1 VGPPGGTNLYR
12 QTYALLTTLVAFL
25 IVIGVL
31 VFVHELGHL
40 IAAKSVDIEVPR
52 FSIGFGPRI
61 AGFFWGET
69 EYVISALPLGGYVRM
84 AGMEDTA
91 ALEGGE
97 ELARPPSGRDF
108 DAKPLWARV
117 WVVSAGVLMNF
128 LFAIVVIAGVT
139 FVFGE
144 AINPTTR
151 VAISGQESLTG
162 AAAPLAAIP
171 VGAEIS
177 AINGTPVES
186 WNEVA
191 ELLASEGPGPLTLQ
205 FSDGPQVTLDLPE
218 DGSERFTILQQIQP
232 FSEPLIGDVIPG
244 SAAEVAGMEE
254 DDRVVSAAGRPVRSW
269 TDFVDVVRAHPGQ
282 PLALVVQRDGAEVPL
297 TVTPEPTSE
306 RDATGERSEVGRLGV
321 RQQTDLE
328 HRDVGAGEA
337 LGEGWDLTW
346 STSAAIVTLLGDL
359 FTGDESLRS
368 LGGPLT
374 IGQIS
379 GEASR
384 AGIEVMLQ
392 WMALLSVNL
401 AVLNLLP
408 IPVLDGGQLLFL
420 FVEALRGRPLSIE
433 QRLRLS
439 HVGLIIVVGI
449 MVWAITN
456 DVLRLFGI

>member
-1 VGPPGGTNLYR
+1 M
-12 QTYALLTTLVAFL
+12 LTTLLAFF

-97 ELARPPSGRDF
+97 ELSRPPSSRDF

-128 LFAIVVIAGVT
+128 IFAILVIAGVA

-144 AINPTTR
+144 SINPTTR
-151 VAISGQESLTG
+151 VAIAGQDSLTG
-162 AAAPLAAIP
+162 PAAPLAAIP
-171 VGAEIS
+171 LGAEIS
-177 AINGTPVES
+177 AINGVTVES
-186 WNEVA
+186 WNDVLER
-191 ELLASEGPGPLTLQ
+191 LGSEDTGPLTLQ
-205 FSDGPQVTLDLPE
+205 FTDGQQVSLDLPE
-218 DGSERFTILQQIQP
+218 DDGERFDALQHIQP
-232 FSEPLIGDVIPG
+232 FGEPIIGDVTPG
-244 SAAEVAGMEE
+244 SAAEVAGMQNA
-254 DDRVVSAAGRPVRSW
+254 DRIVSAAGEPIRSW
-269 TDFVDVVRAHPGQ
+269 TEFVEVIRAHPGR
-282 PLALVVQRDGAEVPL
+282 PLELVVQRDGSQLAL
-297 TVTPEPTSE
+297 AVTPEPAQA
-306 RDATGERSEVGRLGV
+306 RDANGDRIEIGRLGV
-321 RQQTDLE
+321 TPQEELD
-328 HRDVGAGEA
+328 HREVGAGEA
-337 LGEGWDLTW
+337 LREGWEVTW
-346 STSAAIVTLLGDL
+346 GTSAAIVALLGDL

-379 GEASR
+379 GETAR

-420 FVEALRGRPLSIE
+420 FVEAVRGRPLSIE

-456 DVLRLFGI
+456 DFLKLFGI

>member
-1 VGPPGGTNLYR
+1 
-12 QTYALLTTLVAFL
+12 LLTTLVAFL

-61 AGFFWGET
+61 AGFHWGET

-97 ELARPPSGRDF
+97 ELARPPSARDF

-128 LFAIVVIAGVT
+128 LFAIVVIAGVALIW
-139 FVFGE
+139 GE
-144 AINPTTR
+144 PVNPTTR
-151 VAISGQESLTG
+151 VAIAGQDSLAG
-162 AAAPLAAIP
+162 PAAPLAAIP
-171 VGAEIS
+171 LGAEIS
-177 AINGTPVES
+177 AVDGVRVET
-186 WNEVA
+186 WNDVLDQLSA
-191 ELLASEGPGPLTLQ
+191 QGAGPMAIQ
-205 FSDGPQVTLDLPE
+205 FSDGQQVALDLPE
-218 DGSERFTILQQIQP
+218 NETDRFDVLQRIQP
-232 FSEPLIGDVIPG
+232 FGEPLIGEVNPG
-244 SAAEVAGMEE
+244 SAADVAGIEE
-254 DDRVVSAAGRPVRSW
+254 DDRVISAAGRPIRSW
-269 TDFVDVVRAHPGQ
+269 TEFVDVVRANPGQ
-282 PLALVVQRDGAEVPL
+282 ALQLVVQRDGAAVPL
-297 TVTPEPTSE
+297 TVTPEPTQE
-306 RDATGERSEVGRLGV
+306 RNAEGDQVEIGRLGV
-321 RQQTDLE
+321 AQQIELD
-328 HRDVGAGEA
+328 HRDIGFGEA
-337 LGEGWDLTW
+337 VRNGWDVTW
-346 STSAAIVTLLGDL
+346 STSAAIVRLLGDL
-359 FTGDESLRS
+359 FTGDASPRS

-379 GEASR
+379 GETAR
-384 AGIEVMLQ
+384 AGMEVMLQ

-420 FVEALRGRPLSIE
+420 FIEAVRGRPLSVE

-456 DVLRLFGI
+456 DFLRLFGI

>member
-1 VGPPGGTNLYR
+1 
-12 QTYALLTTLVAFL
+12 LLTTLIAFL

-61 AGFFWGET
+61 AGFYWGET

-84 AGMEDTA
+84 AGMEDTS

-97 ELARPPSGRDF
+97 ELERGPSARDF

-128 LFAIVVIAGVT
+128 LFAIVVIAGVA
-139 FVFGE
+139 FVYGE
-144 AINPTTR
+144 PINPTTR
-151 VAISGQESLTG
+151 VAIAQQDSLTG
-162 AAAPLAAIP
+162 AAVPLASIP
-171 VGAEIS
+171 LGAELS
-177 AINGTPVES
+177 AVGGTPVES
-186 WNEVA
+186 WNDVA
-191 ELLASEGPGPLTLQ
+191 DQLGDAGPGPLTLQ
-205 FSDGPQVTLDLPE
+205 FSDGPQVALDLPDNE
-218 DGSERFTILQQIQP
+218 TERFAVVQQIHP
-232 FSEPLIGDVIPG
+232 FAEPLIGEVDPG
-244 SAAEVAGMEE
+244 SPAEVAGMLEN
-254 DDRVVSAAGRPVRSW
+254 DRVVEAVGRPIRSW
-269 TDFVDVVRAHPGQ
+269 TEFVDVIRANPGETIS
-282 PLALVVQRDGAEVPL
+282 LVVQRDGVQVPL
-297 TVTPEPTSE
+297 TVTPEPAQD
-306 RDATGERSEVGRLGV
+306 RDASGERVEIGRLGV
-321 RQQTDLE
+321 AQQIELD
-328 HRDVGAGEA
+328 HRDVGAVEA
-337 LGEGWDLTW
+337 LREGWEVTW
-346 STSAAIVTLLGDL
+346 GTSAMIVRLLGDL
-359 FTGDESLRS
+359 FTGDASPRS

-379 GEASR
+379 GETAR
-384 AGIEVMLQ
+384 AGLEVMLQ

-420 FVEALRGRPLSIE
+420 FVEAVRGRPLSIE

-456 DVLRLFGI
+456 DFLRLFGI

>member
-1 VGPPGGTNLYR
+1 M
-12 QTYALLTTLVAFL
+12 LTTLIAFL

-40 IAAKSVDIEVPR
+40 VAAKSVDISVPR

-61 AGFFWGET
+61 AGFRWGET

-84 AGMEDTA
+84 AGMEDAA

-97 ELARPPSGRDF
+97 ELAQEPSPRDF

-128 LFAIVVIAGVT
+128 LFAIVVVTGVAL
-139 FVFGE
+139 VYGQ

-151 VAISGQESLTG
+151 VAIAEQESLSG
-162 AAAPLAAIP
+162 AAEPLAQIP
-171 VGAEIS
+171 VGAELR
-177 AINGTPVES
+177 AVAGAPVQT
-186 WNEVA
+186 WNEVLDQLNGA
-191 ELLASEGPGPLTLQ
+191 GPGPLTLS
-205 FSDGPQVTLDLPE
+205 FTDGQEVSLDLPRPE
-218 DGSERFTILQQIQP
+218 TERLAVLSHIEP
-232 FSEPLIGDVIPG
+232 FAEPLIGSVNPG
-244 SAAEVAGMEE
+244 SAADVGGIEPG
-254 DDRVVSAAGRPVRSW
+254 DRVLEAAGRPVRSW
-269 TDFVDVVRAHPGQ
+269 TDFVDVIRANPGREV
-282 PLALVVQRDGAEVPL
+282 ALVVSRGGESIPL
-297 TVTPEPTSE
+297 TVTPEPAQESLPSGAPIE
-306 RDATGERSEVGRLGV
+306 IGRLGV
-321 RQQTDLE
+321 SQELELE
-328 HRDVGAGEA
+328 HRDVGPGEA
-337 LGEGWDLTW
+337 IKEGWDVTYG
-346 STSAAIVTLLGDL
+346 TSATIVRLLGDL
-359 FTGDESLRS
+359 FTGDASPRT

-379 GEASR
+379 GETAR
-384 AGIEVMLQ
+384 AGLEVMLQ

-420 FVEALRGRPLSIE
+420 LVEGVRGRPLSVE

-456 DVLRLFGI
+456 DFLRIFGI

>member
-1 VGPPGGTNLYR
+1 M
-12 QTYALLTTLVAFL
+12 LTTLVAFL

-61 AGFFWGET
+61 AGFHWGET
-69 EYVISALPLGGYVRM
+69 EYVISLLPLGGYVRM
-84 AGMEDTA
+84 AGMEDTS

-97 ELARPPSGRDF
+97 EVEHVPSHRDF

-128 LFAIVVIAGVT
+128 LFAIVVIAGV
-139 FVFGE
+139 VLSYGE
-144 AINPTTR
+144 PVNPTTR
-151 VAISGQESLTG
+151 VAIAAQEELTG
-162 AAAPLAAIP
+162 AATPLAAIP
-171 VGAEIS
+171 AGAELS
-177 AINGTPVES
+177 AVNGTSVET
-186 WNEVA
+186 WNDVA
-191 ELLASEGPGPLTLQ
+191 EQLTVAGAGPLTLR
-205 FSDGPQVTLDLPE
+205 FTDGQEVSLDLPSGE
-218 DGSERFTILQQIQP
+218 TERFMVVQQIQP
-232 FSEPLIGDVIPG
+232 FAEPLIGSVTLG
-244 SAAEVAGMEE
+244 SPAEVAGIRSNDRIMEA
-254 DDRVVSAAGRPVRSW
+254 DGRAIRSW
-269 TDFVDVVRAHPGQ
+269 TEFVDVVRAHPGQ
-282 PLALVVQRDGAEVPL
+282 PIPMVVRRGGEDISL
-297 TVTPEPTSE
+297 TVTPEPVQE
-306 RDATGERSEVGRLGV
+306 RDLTGTRIEIGRLGV
-321 RQQTDLE
+321 SQLTELE
-328 HRDVGAGEA
+328 HRDVGPVEA
-337 LGEGWDLTW
+337 LAEGWTVTW
-346 STSAAIVTLLGDL
+346 RTSASIVHLLGDL

-379 GEASR
+379 GESAR
-384 AGIEVMLQ
+384 LGLEYMLR

-420 FVEALRGRPLSIE
+420 GVEALRGRPLSIE

-449 MVWAITN
+449 MLWAITN
-456 DVLRLFGI
+456 DVLKVFGI

>member
-1 VGPPGGTNLYR
+1 
-12 QTYALLTTLVAFL
+12 
-25 IVIGVL
+25 
-31 VFVHELGHL
+31 
-40 IAAKSVDIEVPR
+40 
-52 FSIGFGPRI
+52 
-61 AGFFWGET
+61 
-69 EYVISALPLGGYVRM
+69 
-84 AGMEDTA
+84 
-91 ALEGGE
+91 
-97 ELARPPSGRDF
+97 
-108 DAKPLWARV
+108 
-117 WVVSAGVLMNF
+117 
-128 LFAIVVIAGVT
+128 
-139 FVFGE
+139 
-144 AINPTTR
+144 
-151 VAISGQESLTG
+151 
-162 AAAPLAAIP
+162 
-171 VGAEIS
+171 
-177 AINGTPVES
+177 
-186 WNEVA
+186 
-191 ELLASEGPGPLTLQ
+191 
-205 FSDGPQVTLDLPE
+205 
-218 DGSERFTILQQIQP
+218 
-232 FSEPLIGDVIPG
+232 
-244 SAAEVAGMEE
+244 
-254 DDRVVSAAGRPVRSW
+254 VVSAAGRPVRSW

-420 FVEALRGRPLSIE
+420 FIEALRGRPLSIE

>member
-1 VGPPGGTNLYR
+1 M
-12 QTYALLTTLVAFL
+12 LTTLIAFL

-40 IAAKSVDIEVPR
+40 VAAKSVDISVPR
-52 FSIGFGPRI
+52 FSIGFGPKI
-61 AGFFWGET
+61 AGFKWGET

-84 AGMEDTA
+84 AGMEDAA
-91 ALEGGE
+91 ALEGGD
-97 ELARPPSGRDF
+97 ELAQEPSPRDF

-128 LFAIVVIAGVT
+128 LFAIVVVAGVAL
-139 FVFGE
+139 VYGQ

-151 VAISGQESLTG
+151 VAIAEQESLTG
-162 AAAPLAAIP
+162 AAAPLAQIP
-171 VGAEIS
+171 VGAQLS
-177 AINGTPVES
+177 AVSGTGVET

-191 ELLASEGPGPLTLQ
+191 SLLNGAGPGPLVLAFT
-205 FSDGPQVTLDLPE
+205 DGQEVTLDLPRPE
-218 DGSERFTILQQIQP
+218 MERRAVVDHIHP
-232 FSEPLIGDVIPG
+232 FGEPVVGTVNPG
-244 SAAEVAGMEE
+244 SPADVGGLQVGDQVIEAG
-254 DDRVVSAAGRPVRSW
+254 GRPVRSW
-269 TDFVDVVRAHPGQ
+269 TEFVDVIRASPGSAV
-282 PLALVVQRDGAEVPL
+282 PLLVSRGGESVAL
-297 TVTPEPTSE
+297 TVTPEQAQEESL
-306 RDATGERSEVGRLGV
+306 RDGSPIRIGRLGIT
-321 RQQTDLE
+321 QEIELE
-328 HRDVGAGEA
+328 HRDVGPGEA
-337 LGEGWDLTW
+337 LKEGWDVTYG
-346 STSAAIVTLLGDL
+346 TSALIVRLLGDL
-359 FTGDESLRS
+359 FTGDASPRS

-379 GEASR
+379 GETAR
-384 AGIEVMLQ
+384 LGLNVMLN

-420 FVEALRGRPLSIE
+420 LVEGVRGRPLSVE

-456 DVLRLFGI
+456 DFLRIFGI

>member
-1 VGPPGGTNLYR
+1 M
-12 QTYALLTTLVAFL
+12 LTTLIAFL

-40 IAAKSVDIEVPR
+40 IAAKSVDIAVPR

-61 AGFFWGET
+61 AGFQWGET

-84 AGMEDTA
+84 AGMEDAA

-97 ELARPPSGRDF
+97 ELAVEPSDRDF

-117 WVVSAGVLMNF
+117 WVVTAGVLMNF

-139 FVFGE
+139 YVYGE
-144 AINPTTR
+144 SILPTTR
-151 VAISGQESLTG
+151 VAISGQDAATG

-171 VGAEIS
+171 VGAELS
-177 AINGTPVES
+177 AVDGHAVES
-186 WNEVA
+186 WNDVLDRFA
-191 ELLASEGPGPLTLQ
+191 ERSSGPLTLR
-205 FSDGPQVTLDLPE
+205 FSEGQEVVLDLPTS
-218 DGSERFTILQQIQP
+218 DPERLELLERIQP
-232 FSEPLIGDVIPG
+232 FSEPLIGDVNPG
-244 SAAEVAGMEE
+244 SPAEVGGLRAG
-254 DDRVVSAAGRPVRSW
+254 DRITAAGGEAVRSW
-269 TDFVDVVRAHPGQ
+269 TEFVDVIQAHPGEAV
-282 PLALVVQRDGAEVPL
+282 ALTVRRGNADTTL
-297 TVTPEPTSE
+297 MVTPEPAQQQGA
-306 RDATGERSEVGRLGV
+306 RGQPLEVGRLGV
-321 RQQTDLE
+321 SAVRGE
-328 HRDVGAGEA
+328 VRHRDVGAGEA
-337 LGEGWDLTW
+337 LREGWEVTW
-346 STSAAIVTLLGDL
+346 GTSATIVRLLGQL
-359 FTGDESLRS
+359 FTGEASPRS

-379 GEASR
+379 GETAR
-384 AGIEVMLQ
+384 AGLDVMLQ

-420 FVEALRGRPLSIE
+420 LVEGIRGRPLSVE

-439 HVGLIIVVGI
+439 HVGLLIVVGI

-456 DVLRLFGI
+456 DFLRIFGI